1 MEEAEVKKTEQGSGI
16 LKAAWLIALVTILSK
31 LVGFLRDVVTAKYYG
46 ASIVSDAYFYA
57 YQIPSFAII
66 LLGGV
71 GGPFHSATVAVFTK
85 LIPDLDQKPSEF
97 VNRLYNTFLV
107 LSVFFFSMLGLLCYI
122 FSREIMGII
131 ISNGTPELISLA
143 ALHLKIMTPVFIVGG
158 IVGIYY
164 GLLITY
170 KKFMLPNFSPMVMSI
185 VIIAAVCLTKSD
197 NYGLVLAWATTAGAI
212 CQFLLQFP
220 QIRKIGFRF
229 KPNLNFRNN
238 AELKSICE
246 LLIPAVFSSTIG
258 QLHIY
263 VDMFFT
269 SSLREGAW
277 TALGYANRIFQFPVG
292 ILVTAF
298 LVPLFPLFTR
308 LVAQKDMD
316 GIKSYFNKGVGL
328 LFFVAI
334 PIIIGILVLGL
345 DCVRLVFERGAFT
358 YSDSLMVFDAL
369 LYLSVSIIPYVFRD
383 SITRV
388 YYAFDDSKTPFLIA
402 ASSIILKFLFNYIFI
417 TKLGWQIG
425 GITLSTS
432 LVTLY
437 NAVALGLLISKKV
450 KMAYK
455 DLFVNLLKMLFVG
468 ILTLI
473 VCYFSAKCVSNLAII
488 IRMILITAEMTAV
501 YLGLSYIFKVNYIG
515 EILSR
520 ILSKVK
526 KV

>member
-1 MEEAEVKKTEQGSGI
+1 MEEDRGSSGI
-16 LKAAWLIALVTILSK
+16 LKAAWLIALVTVLSK
-31 LVGFLRDVVTAKYYG
+31 IVGFLRDVITAKYYG

-66 LLGGV
+66 LLGGI
-71 GGPFHSATVAVFTK
+71 GGPFHSATVAVFSK
-85 LIPDLDQKPSEF
+85 LIPDINQKPTEF
-97 VNRLYNTFLV
+97 VNKLYNTFLV
-107 LSVFFFSMLGLLCYI
+107 LSVFFFSMLGLICYL
-122 FSREIMGII
+122 FSTQIMGII

-143 ALHLKIMTPVFIVGG
+143 ALHLRIMTPVFIVGG

-170 KKFMLPNFSPMVMSI
+170 KKFMLPNFSPMIMSL
-185 VIIAAVCLTKSD
+185 VIIIAVCCAKSD
-197 NYGLVLAWATTAGAI
+197 NYGIVLAWATTVGAI

-220 QIRKIGFRF
+220 QIKKIGFRF
-229 KPNLNFRNN
+229 RPNLNFRNN
-238 AELKSICE
+238 AELKTICE
-246 LLIPAVFSSTIG
+246 LLVPAVFSSTIG

-308 LVAQKDMD
+308 LVAKQDME
-316 GIKSYFNKGVGL
+316 GIKTYFNKGVGL
-328 LFFVAI
+328 LFFVAM
-334 PIIIGILVLGL
+334 PIIIGILTLGL

-369 LYLSVSIIPYVFRD
+369 LYLSFSIIPYVFRD

-402 ASSIILKFLFNYIFI
+402 TSSIVLKFLFNYIFI
-417 TKLGWQIG
+417 SKLGWQIG

-437 NAVALGLLISKKV
+437 NAIALGVLISSKV

-455 DLFVNLLKMLFVG
+455 DLFVNLLKMVFVG
-468 ILTLI
+468 VLTLGI
-473 VCYFSAKCVSNLAII
+473 SYISTRFMSQCNIFVRLIAISI
-488 IRMILITAEMTAV
+488 EILAV
-501 YLGLSYIFKVNYIG
+501 YVGLSCVFKVNYIN
-515 EILSR
+515 EMLNR
-520 ILSKVK
+520 ILGKFRK
-526 KV
+526 A

>member
-1 MEEAEVKKTEQGSGI
+1 MEETDKGSSGI
-16 LKAAWLIALVTILSK
+16 LKAAWLIAIVTILSK
-31 LVGFLRDVVTAKYYG
+31 IVGFLRDVITAKYYG

-71 GGPFHSATVAVFTK
+71 GGPFHSATVAVFSK
-85 LIPDLDQKPSEF
+85 LIPDIHEKPSEF
-97 VNRLYNTFLV
+97 VNKLYNTFLI
-107 LSVFFFSMLGLLCYI
+107 LSVFFFSMLGLICYL
-122 FSREIMGII
+122 FSTQIMGIV

-143 ALHLKIMTPVFIVGG
+143 AQHLRIMTPVFIVGG

-170 KKFMLPNFSPMVMSI
+170 KKFMLPNFSPMIMSL
-185 VIIAAVCLTKSD
+185 VIILAVCCAKND
-197 NYGLVLAWATTAGAI
+197 NAGIVLAWATTVGAI

-220 QIRKIGFRF
+220 QIKKIGFRF
-229 KPNLNFRNN
+229 RPNINFRNN
-238 AELKSICE
+238 AELKTICE

-308 LVAQKDMD
+308 LVAQNDME
-316 GIKSYFNKGVGL
+316 GIKTYFNKGVGL

-334 PIIIGILVLGL
+334 PIIIGILSLGL

-358 YSDSLMVFDAL
+358 YDDSLMVFDAL
-369 LYLSVSIIPYVFRD
+369 LYLSFSILPYVFRD

-402 ASSIILKFLFNYIFI
+402 TSSIALKFLFNYIFI
-417 TKLGWQIG
+417 SKLGWQIG

-437 NAVALGLLISKKV
+437 NAVALGILITPKI

-455 DLFVNLLKMLFVG
+455 DLFINLLKMIFVG
-468 ILTLI
+468 FITLVISYVSTRFMYQYNAIIRLIAVSAEILT
-473 VCYFSAKCVSNLAII
+473 
-488 IRMILITAEMTAV
+488 V
-501 YLGLSYIFKVNYIG
+501 YVGLSYLLKVNYIN
-515 EILSR
+515 EIINR
-520 ILSKVK
+520 ILGKFK
-526 KV
+526 KA

>member
-1 MEEAEVKKTEQGSGI
+1 MEDTDKGSTGI

-31 LVGFLRDVVTAKYYG
+31 LVGFLRDVITAKYYG

-71 GGPFHSATVAVFTK
+71 GGPFHSATVAVFSK
-85 LIPDLDQKPSEF
+85 LIPDINEKPSEY

-107 LSVFFFSMLGLLCYI
+107 LSVFFFSMLGLICYL
-122 FSREIMGII
+122 FSYQIMGII

-143 ALHLKIMTPVFIVGG
+143 AQHLRIMTPVFIVGG

-170 KKFMLPNFSPMVMSI
+170 KKFMLPNFSPMIMSV
-185 VIIAAVCLTKSD
+185 VIIAAVCCAKND
-197 NYGLVLAWATTAGAI
+197 NYGIVLAWATTVGAI
-212 CQFLLQFP
+212 CQFLFQFP
-220 QIRKIGFRF
+220 QIKKIGFRF
-229 KPNLNFRNN
+229 RPNLDFRNN
-238 AELKSICE
+238 ANLKSICE
-246 LLIPAVFSSTIG
+246 LLVPAVFSSTIG

-308 LVAQKDMD
+308 LVAKQDME
-316 GIKSYFNKGVGL
+316 GIKTYFNKGVGL
-328 LFFVAI
+328 LFFVAM
-334 PIIIGILVLGL
+334 PIIIGIFILGL

-369 LYLSVSIIPYVFRD
+369 LFLSFSIIPYVFRD

-388 YYAFDDSKTPFLIA
+388 YYAFDDSRTPFLIA
-402 ASSIILKFLFNYIFI
+402 ASSIVLKFLFNYIFI

-437 NAVALGLLISKKV
+437 NALALGILISSKV
-450 KMAYK
+450 KMDYK
-455 DLFVNLLKMLFVG
+455 DLFVNL
-468 ILTLI
+468 
-473 VCYFSAKCVSNLAII
+473 
-488 IRMILITAEMTAV
+488 IRMMLTGFVTLVSAWFLSSMMKDYSMFVRIPVISLEILGVYTALACV
-501 YLGLSYIFKVNYIG
+501 FRVNYVG
-515 EILSR
+515 EIINRVLGKFKR
-520 ILSKVK
+520 V
-526 KV
+526 